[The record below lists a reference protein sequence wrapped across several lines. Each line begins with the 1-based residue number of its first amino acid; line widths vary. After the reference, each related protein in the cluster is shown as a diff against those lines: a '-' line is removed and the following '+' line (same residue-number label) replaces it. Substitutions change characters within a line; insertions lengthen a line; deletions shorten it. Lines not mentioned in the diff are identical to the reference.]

1 MSKNLELKETI
12 KASGIKQS
20 IELLTLSLNM
30 YRQSEAIKS
39 RVYSVYQELDE
50 AIEKLEDLDEQ
61 LVYLMERSVTW
72 ETTKD
77 V

>member
-39 RVYSVYQELDE
+39 RAYSVYQELDE